1 MRFGVKVFLFAALAC
16 GLVCVPGAFAQG
28 ESQQNPQ
35 PDQNDKKTA
44 KQAAKQRS
52 KRDKDLFN
60 ELDSQYKKW
69 LNEDVVYI
77 ISPEE
82 RSAFLHLQTNEE
94 REQFIEAF
102 WQRRN
107 PDPDSAENTFKEEH
121 YRRIAY
127 TNEHFSSGI
136 PGWKTD
142 RGRIYI
148 MWGPPDE
155 IQSHPSGGSY
165 DRPAEE
171 GGGETSTYPFEDWR
185 YRYLEGIG
193 ENVELEFVDPTM
205 SGEYHLT
212 MDPSEKD
219 ALLYV
224 PGAGLT
230 QMESMGL
237 SSKTA
242 RFNNTDG
249 THMAAPVGGMTPETM
264 QEFSRLDLYAK
275 IQQAPPVK
283 FKDLE
288 AYSTSRLVRDQIKFE
303 YRTDFLRITSDTVL
317 VPITIQIPTRQLSFQ
332 EKNGVDSDSVNLFGR
347 VTSLSGRIVNTFED
361 TVRRDVPAALLQQS
375 LGTASI
381 YQKAIPLTPGLY
393 RLDIVLKDIN
403 NGNVGVVNT
412 RLAVPRFEDDSLS
425 SSTLILADEILRV
438 SSKDIGLGQFVLGD
452 VKVRPRIDAIFTAN
466 DRMGVFLQVYNLK
479 VDDKTHK
486 PDATVQYRVTKDKDT
501 NPVLKFDLG
510 DDKLP
515 QHGQE
520 LTLENVITLGSLSPG
535 KYKLEVAVTDNLAK
549 KTITPMSEFTVRA
562 AGSSPQPQGR

>member
-1 MRFGVKVFLFAALAC
+1 
-16 GLVCVPGAFAQG
+16 
-28 ESQQNPQ
+28 
-35 PDQNDKKTA
+35 
-44 KQAAKQRS
+44 
-52 KRDKDLFN
+52 
-60 ELDSQYKKW
+60 
-69 LNEDVVYI
+69 
-77 ISPEE
+77 
-82 RSAFLHLQTNEE
+82 
-94 REQFIEAF
+94 
-102 WQRRN
+102 
-107 PDPDSAENTFKEEH
+107 DPDSAENTFKEEH

-332 EKNGVDSDSVNLFGR
+332 EKNGVDSASVNLFGR